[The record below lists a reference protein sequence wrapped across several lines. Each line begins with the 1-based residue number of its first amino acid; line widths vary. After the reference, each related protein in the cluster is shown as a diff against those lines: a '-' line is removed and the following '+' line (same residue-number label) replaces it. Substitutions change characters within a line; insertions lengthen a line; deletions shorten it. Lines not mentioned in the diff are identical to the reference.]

1 MNMLKMLFGR
11 TLLVAALALCF
22 VRVQAAES
30 SELGQSAGTITVPAG
45 LSKAQIRDAI
55 VAAFAGRQ
63 WGVTSKTDDRVV
75 GYLKHRTNEATVTMI
90 FDEQRVEMYC
100 VGWQVHKT
108 TGAREKPEQPK
119 GWLNNLRADLT
130 KHLNRTASSK

>member
-1 MNMLKMLFGR
+1 MKFIEAFLGR
-11 TLLVAALALCF
+11 ALLVAALALCCA
-22 VRVQAAES
+22 RAQAAES
-30 SELGQSAGTITVPAG
+30 SDLGQSAGVITVPTG

-75 GYLKHRTNEATVTMI
+75 GYLKHRSNEATVTMI

-130 KHLNRTASSK
+130 KHLNRTTSSK